1 MQKNYDSRDKN
12 PSSSPKINNSFKK
25 KLVLLGSFRNNSFS
39 FRETEGSFEKNLSLK
54 GSSQK
59 NPSSFSKIK
68 NSFQKKLVL
77 VSSFRK
83 NSFSFCET
91 ESSFEKNLS
100 LKESPRKSRS
110 VHPKNEYSSGQD
122 IIFQTILIEES
133 LFFPQD

>member
-25 KLVLLGSFRNNSFS
+25 KLVLLGSFRKNSFS

-77 VSSFRK
+77 AGSFRK
-83 NSFSFCET
+83 NSFSFCKT
-91 ESSFEKNLS
+91 ESCFEKNIS
-100 LKESPRKSRS
+100 LKESSRKNRS

-122 IIFQTILIEES
+122 IIFQTILIKES
-133 LFFPQD
+133 PFFPQD

>member
-1 MQKNYDSRDKN
+1 MTLLVLILLNRKYILTGRILLLLMKNLSLKGSSQKN

-25 KLVLLGSFRNNSFS
+25 KLVLLGSFRKNSFS

-100 LKESPRKSRS
+100 LKESS
-110 VHPKNEYSSGQD
+110 H
-122 IIFQTILIEES
+122 
-133 LFFPQD
+133 